1 MRDFIDLWDFSK
13 GELQSILELAKKL
26 KKQTHQG
33 IWSDWAKNKSLSMI
47 FEKNSTRTR
56 YSFELAMKQLGG
68 QTIVT
73 SSRDMQLGRGE
84 TLGDTAQVLS
94 RYVDAIMV
102 RTDDHNKLFELAKF
116 SDIPIINAL
125 TDFSH
130 PCQIMADI
138 MTWQE
143 HKGDIKGKKAA
154 WFGDGNNVCTSFIMA
169 ATLWRF
175 DFYIATPKAHKAN
188 IKVIEWAKK
197 QGANIIETQ
206 DINEAAKD
214 ADLIITDTFISMGS
228 EKTDMRNMMAYQVNN
243 MLMKQAKDSALFMH
257 CLPAHRNEEVTDEV
271 IDSAQSVVFDEA
283 ENRLHIQKAILCYCL
298 GLGEFNG

>member
-1 MRDFIDLWDFSK
+1 MRNFIDLWDFSK
-13 GELQSILELAKKL
+13 DELQSILDRAKSL
-26 KKQTHQG
+26 KKETKQG
-33 IWSDWAKNKSLSMI
+33 HWNDWAKNKSLAMI

-94 RYVDAIMV
+94 RYVDAMMI
-102 RTDDHNKLFELAKF
+102 RTDEHGKLFELAKY

-143 HKGDIKGKKAA
+143 HVGEIEGRKAA

-169 ATLWRF
+169 AALWNF
-175 DFYIATPKAHKAN
+175 DLYIATPLGYEADA
-188 IKVIEWAKK
+188 KVIEWARKK
-197 QGANIIETQ
+197 GANIVETTHI
-206 DINEAAKD
+206 DEAAQD
-214 ADLIITDTFISMGS
+214 ADLVITDTFISMGD
-228 EKTDMRNMMAYQVNN
+228 EKTDIEALMAYQVNEE
-243 MLMKQAKDSALFMH
+243 LMGKAKTSALFMH
-257 CLPAHRNEEVTDEV
+257 CLPAHRGEEVTDSV

-283 ENRLHIQKAILCYCL
+283 ENRLHAQKAILCYCL
-298 GLGEFNG
+298 DL